1 MRKWGKVKKRPKGYQ
16 IKKDETFIQKLG
28 SFSSGL
34 PAFFFLWSVL
44 FALGN

>member
-1 MRKWGKVKKRPKGYQ
+1 MRKWEKVEKPPKRYQ
-16 IKKDETFIQKLG
+16 IRKDETFIQKLG
-28 SFSSGL
+28 TFSSGL